1 MGNKPHRIL
10 SAILLFALAALL
22 SSCQSFQDVKQKKV
36 YSNLSKTF
44 RQAILWSDFEYAS
57 EFLAEGYKK
66 NEKVDPVYDEIKVT
80 AFEEKRMV
88 VDPEI
93 NTIEQVAEIRY
104 YWVDRMVEK
113 SITEHF
119 IWEWDPEAKNWFLIS
134 GLPKFE

>member
-1 MGNKPHRIL
+1 MRNRSHRIL
-10 SAILLFALAALL
+10 SSIFLFALAAMLAG
-22 SSCQSFQDVKQKKV
+22 CQPIRDVRQKKL
-36 YSNLSKTF
+36 YSELSQTF
-44 RQAILWSDFEYAS
+44 RKAVLWSDFEYAS

-66 NEKVDPVYDEIKVT
+66 NEKIDPIYNEIKVT

-93 NTIEQVAEIRY
+93 NTIEQIVDIHY

-113 SITEHF
+113 TITEHL
-119 IWEWDPEAKNWFLIS
+119 IWEWDPEAKKWFLIS

>member
-10 SAILLFALAALL
+10 TAIILFALAALL
-22 SSCQSFQDVKQKKV
+22 SSCQSFQDVKQKKQ
-36 YSNLSKTF
+36 YSNLSQTF

-57 EFLAEGYKK
+57 EFLADGYKK
-66 NEKVDPVYDEIKVT
+66 NEKVEPVYDEIKVT

-88 VDPEI
+88 VDTEI

-119 IWEWDPEAKNWFLIS
+119 IWEWDPEAKKWFLIS